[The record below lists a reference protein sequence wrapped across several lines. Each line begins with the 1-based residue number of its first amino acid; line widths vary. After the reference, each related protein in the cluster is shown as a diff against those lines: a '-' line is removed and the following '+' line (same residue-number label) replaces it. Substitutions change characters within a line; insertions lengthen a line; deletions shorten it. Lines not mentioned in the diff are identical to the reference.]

1 MSVSY
6 QRQMGERDLLE
17 ARSSS
22 NPVDNSSKTFKYI
35 CGSKRILIQE
45 NGHTIR
51 MNRMS
56 SKVTD

>member
-22 NPVDNSSKTFKYI
+22 NPVDNST
-35 CGSKRILIQE
+35 GSKRILIQE